1 MKKILLITFSFVLVS
16 CFLPSCTKSN
26 ETVGEIE
33 VWVTD
38 HNTTGNYTVY
48 LLTENVYLNSS
59 FPRVFVAESKV
70 TSNTKVYFKNLLP
83 GNYVLNYAYG
93 SNLFYKAVQVI
104 GGQTSYDKR

>member
-1 MKKILLITFSFVLVS
+1 MKRYFSFANLIVLFALVIS
-16 CFLPSCTKSN
+16 SCTKSN

-59 FPRVFVAESKV
+59 FPRVYVAESKV
-70 TSNTKVYFKNLLP
+70 TSNTKIYFKNLLP